1 MVVQDISLVLLAFMY
16 LLLNEFCCKYI
27 LNLCEQLNIIC
38 IMNEHD
44 TIIYSYIYPYCDCE
58 LLLYVLVCELMYVLL
73 YDL

>member
-1 MVVQDISLVLLAFMY
+1 M
-16 LLLNEFCCKYI
+16 
-27 LNLCEQLNIIC
+27 IC